1 VNKEKRQA
9 RPLSSRR
16 ARRALAVIL
25 AVAALVAGMTACATR
40 AQSDSIILY
49 YASGAGE
56 DKKFVE
62 CIEPGT
68 SGKYPVDDEIFALPT
83 SLRTWNIR
91 PDGGDTNVPIN
102 SGSKPGQ
109 QLGPDGKPTG
119 VTQAGPEV
127 SIWPT
132 ADFYLNTDCAGGE
145 SSPIVQFWQ
154 KTGRRYGIS
163 EDGED
168 GFKLDRFVNMLKNTL
183 APAEE
188 AAIRQQ
194 TRLYSADDL
203 DANVNDVWTILSRQL
218 GAEFNR
224 QLRDKV
230 GGDYFCGP
238 GFVRGQ
244 DVDWIEYVA
253 DGVDDNGL
261 PKFKE
266 EKKRGKCP
274 PVRITI
280 TDVAFANGDVA
291 KARANVYTAEQN
303 AKAALIDAQSKADV
317 AAKLEKVGNSAAYV
331 ELQRIDAQ
339 LKAAEDCRANP
350 NCTVIIDGSGGA
362 GLTVGRR

>member
-1 VNKEKRQA
+1 M
-9 RPLSSRR
+9 RPTVFRRLRARR
-16 ARRALAVIL
+16 ARRIYAVVL
-25 AVAALVAGMTACATR
+25 AVAALVVGLSACATR
-40 AQSDSIILY
+40 APADSIVLY
-49 YASGAGE
+49 YQAGAGE

-68 SGKYPVDDEIFALPT
+68 SGKYPMDDEIFVLPT

-102 SGSKPGQ
+102 SGTKPGQ
-109 QLGPDGKPTG
+109 QVGPDGKPTG

-127 SIWPT
+127 NIWAT

-145 SSPIVQFWQ
+145 SSPVVQFWQ

-168 GFKLDRFVNMLKNTL
+168 GFKLDKFVGMLKNTL

-244 DVDWIEYVA
+244 DAEWVEYVPDGA
-253 DGVDDNGL
+253 DANGL
-261 PKFKE
+261 PRFKE
-266 EKKRGKCP
+266 ERKRGKCP

-317 AAKLEKVGNSAAYV
+317 AAKLESVGNSAAYV
-331 ELQRIDAQ
+331 ELQRIEAQ
-339 LKAAEDCRANP
+339 LKAAEACRANP
-350 NCTVIIDGSGGA
+350 NCTVIIDGSGRSGLNVGA
-362 GLTVGRR
+362 R

>member
-1 VNKEKRQA
+1 MKTKTVKT
-9 RPLSSRR
+9 RR
-16 ARRALAVIL
+16 TRVRRTVAVLLA
-25 AVAALVAGMTACATR
+25 ATALVLGLSACATR
-40 AQSDSIILY
+40 APADMIILY
-49 YASGAGE
+49 YTAGAGE
-56 DKKFVE
+56 DKKFSE

-68 SGKYPVDDEIFALPT
+68 SGSYPIDDEIFALPT

-109 QLGPDGKPTG
+109 QLGADGKPTG

-127 SIWPT
+127 KIWAT
-132 ADFYLNTDCAGGE
+132 ADFYVNTDCAEG
-145 SSPIVQFWQ
+145 SKSPVVQFWE
-154 KTGRRYGIS
+154 KTGRRYEIS
-163 EDGED
+163 SDGEN
-168 GFKLDRFVNMLKNTL
+168 GFNLDRFVGMLKNTL

-218 GAEFNR
+218 GPEFNR

-244 DVDWIEYVA
+244 DVEWVEYVT
-253 DGVDDNGL
+253 DGVDANGL
-261 PKFKE
+261 PRFRE
-266 EKKRGKCP
+266 DRKRGKCP

-280 TDVAFANGDVA
+280 TDVAFVSDDVA

-303 AKAALIDAQSKADV
+303 AKAALIDATSKAEV
-317 AAKLEKVGNSAAYV
+317 AKTLESVGNSAAYV
-331 ELQRIDAQ
+331 ELQRIEAQ
-339 LKAAEDCRANP
+339 LKAAEACKQNP
-350 NCTVIIDGSGGA
+350 NCTVIIDGSGGGV
-362 GLTVGRR
+362 GLTVPRR